1 MDAGRFSVS
10 DVQFAADGRLPL
22 HAHPHGCLAVVVD
35 GFVRK
40 RIAGREMEAGPGIVL
55 TMPAEEPHEDRFGP
69 AGAHIVVVESCG
81 IESVSGFRDW
91 NAVLLAW
98 RIARELAEPD
108 RFTPLAL
115 EGMALELTAVA
126 ERFPGGRGFPSRL
139 ETARDYI
146 RERFRDSPPA
156 GDVAAAAG
164 LHPAHLARAFRS
176 RYGETL
182 GGYARRLRL
191 EWAAVQLL
199 ETDVPLA
206 CLAAEAGF
214 ADQSHFTRSFTRLF
228 GVPPGRYRAAGRS
241 GAAEPL
247 L

>member
-1 MDAGRFSVS
+1 V
-10 DVQFAADGRLPL
+10 
-22 HAHPHGCLAVVVD
+22 AVVVD

-40 RIAGREMEAGPGIVL
+40 RIAGRELAAGPGVVL
-55 TMPAEEPHEDRFGP
+55 TMPAEVPHEDRFGP
-69 AGAHIVVVESCG
+69 GGARIVVVEACG
-81 IESVSGFRDW
+81 IESVGGFRDW

-108 RFTPLAL
+108 EFTPLAL
-115 EGMALELTAVA
+115 EGLALELTAA
-126 ERFPGGRGFPSRL
+126 AARFPDAAHGFPTRL

-146 RERFRDSPPA
+146 RERFLDPPPA
-156 GDVAAAAG
+156 GDVADAAG
-164 LHPAHLARAFRS
+164 LHAAHLARAFRC

-214 ADQSHFTRSFTRLF
+214 ADQSHFTRSFKRQF
-228 GVPPGRYRAAGRS
+228 GVPPGRYRTAGRS
-241 GAAEPL
+241 GGAEAL